1 MKYIL
6 SLFLISSVLIFKSQ
20 NPTWVKG
27 GNAINQAG
35 IYGTLGTAAAA
46 NTPGSREGGAT
57 WKDSTGCFWV
67 FGGNGQDFLNNNGL
81 LNDLWKYNPATN
93 QWTWI
98 KGDQII
104 NQLGTYGSLAA
115 PNATNKP
122 GARQTP
128 CTWTDANG
136 NFWMFGGWGYSA
148 NASLGYLN
156 DLWKFNPGTGLWTW
170 MGGSTIPYQGATY
183 GTQGVPSALNIPG
196 ARTGHSAFSDAQGML
211 WLFGGLGNTTNSMTV
226 GYLNDLWKY
235 NPTTGEWTW
244 VSGNN
249 SINQNGIYGSI
260 GISNSNNKPGSRLNC
275 TSWKDNSGNF
285 WVFGG
290 MGYDASNTLTQP
302 LNDLWKYNPST
313 NQWTWMKGSTNCC
326 QAGQY
331 GTMGIAS
338 PLGTPG
344 ARTRG
349 ISWVDPADNL
359 WIMGGEGFAAGTFTT
374 GALNDWWRYN
384 ITTNDWLW
392 IRGGNFIGAAG
403 FYGTQG
409 LSAPGN
415 VIGARRMGHGWI
427 DQSNNLWLLGGNGK
441 GNSSATGYLNDLW
454 KYPDCLVNPITLTI
468 TSLDSVVCA
477 GETTTLVVNGA
488 SSYSWSNGSTSYY
501 NIIIPTVTT
510 QYTASTT
517 TSIGCVF
524 SSVFTQSTLPCTG
537 IENLNDSHM
546 LSVYPQPSSGT
557 IQFSKPVSGIFQLMD
572 INGNCIKEIKQIENK
587 IKLELNDV
595 TPGLYLYRI
604 YSETRKPITGKLILC
619 P

>member
-136 NFWMFGGWGYSA
+136 NFWMFGGWGYGA

-290 MGYDASNTLTQP
+290 LGYDASNTLTQP

-403 FYGTQG
+403 CSTQ
-409 LSAPGN
+409 A
-415 VIGARRMGHGWI
+415 V
-427 DQSNNLWLLGGNGK
+427 
-441 GNSSATGYLNDLW
+441 
-454 KYPDCLVNPITLTI
+454 
-468 TSLDSVVCA
+468 
-477 GETTTLVVNGA
+477 
-488 SSYSWSNGSTSYY
+488 
-501 NIIIPTVTT
+501 
-510 QYTASTT
+510 
-517 TSIGCVF
+517 
-524 SSVFTQSTLPCTG
+524 
-537 IENLNDSHM
+537 
-546 LSVYPQPSSGT
+546 
-557 IQFSKPVSGIFQLMD
+557 
-572 INGNCIKEIKQIENK
+572 
-587 IKLELNDV
+587 
-595 TPGLYLYRI
+595 
-604 YSETRKPITGKLILC
+604 
-619 P
+619 